1 MRKVLKY
8 HFISSSLKFILATSI
23 IFIATSCNQVK
34 YVPEGKY
41 LLKENQI
48 IISNDTIVGVN
59 LVNRTGVS
67 SDDLTPIIK
76 QKPNR
81 KMIIGKFYLWLYNRT
96 NQNRID
102 KKIVKNKEKAIQK
115 NEKIESKN
123 EKKLTKNPSYR
134 PKELVERKKT
144 FGEKLRTAGEAPVIL
159 DSIKIQKTEQQ
170 MSLYLIKKGYFN
182 NKVKSEIV
190 LLDQNS
196 NKKKN
201 KQKANVIYRVTPNK
215 PHKIQTY
222 TWDIRD
228 QKISNVLNALQK
240 DSLIKVGAN
249 FDTDLMEQERV
260 RITKHLSEN
269 GFYYFNKE
277 FIFFRVDSTLGDHKL
292 SISLGIQNFKYKDFA
307 KDTMLDKPHKAYK
320 IGIIEI
326 YPDFEIKDDE
336 YTTYKTLNIDGIEIK
351 HKYEMKL
358 KPTLLASSVL
368 FDEGELYQKT
378 KEEGTYK
385 KFMSLGNYRTVS
397 MKYDTIQ
404 GDLRVR
410 IYLEPSKSQ
419 TFNIAADGTHTN
431 GLFGVEGS
439 MTYTHSN
446 LFGGAERLRISMSG
460 GLEMQRLLFASDSAA
475 TFGSEVSTVSGIA
488 NTFNTAEFGPKL
500 SLTLPKLLFIQSPLE
515 KLLKSKL
522 SSPQTEISASVNY
535 QRRPDFKRGIE
546 EFSFGWIYH
555 ETAPITIRFYPLIVS
570 AIAIEKSQEFEN
582 RINELND
589 RFLAASYQDHII
601 AGGKASFIY
610 NGQNDRKVKNTFY
623 FQSTLETAG
632 NLLRGAYNLLDRPY
646 DNDSLQSYNLFNI
659 RFAQFVKISGDLRYY
674 QPVFQKS
681 KLVYRVAG
689 GIGVPLSNL
698 NEAIPFEKSFFS
710 GGANGMRAW
719 KARTLGPGSY
729 TDPNFRFDKI
739 GDIQLEANIELRF
752 PMISWVEGALFV
764 DAGNIWTIN
773 EDPVRTGGKFDR
785 NEFVSEIAI
794 GSGLGLRFDL
804 DFFMIRLDFA
814 LPIRNPAITKGER
827 WIWDAPN
834 NEERRPYY
842 RPQFNLGIGYP
853 F

>member
-8 HFISSSLKFILATSI
+8 HLILFNSKFILAY
-23 IFIATSCNQVK
+23 IFVFILTSCSQVK

-48 IISNDTIVGVN
+48 IISNDTISGIN

-67 SDDLTPIIK
+67 TDDLSPIIK

-81 KMIIGKFYLWLYNRT
+81 KIIIGKFYLWLYNRT
-96 NQNRID
+96 NQDRID
-102 KKIVKNKEKAIQK
+102 KKIAKNKEKSIHK
-115 NEKIESKN
+115 NEKIQEKN
-123 EKKLTKNPSYR
+123 QKKQAKNPSYK

-159 DSIKIQKTEQQ
+159 DSVKTLKAEQQ

-182 NKVKSEIV
+182 NKVKSEII
-190 LLDQNS
+190 LLDKDS
-196 NKKKN
+196 KKKKN

-215 PHKIQTY
+215 PHTIKNYI
-222 TWDIRD
+222 WDIKD
-228 QKISNVLNALQK
+228 NNISNVLKALNQ
-240 DSLIKVGAN
+240 DSLIKPNSN
-249 FDTDLMEQERV
+249 FDTDLLEQERV

-277 FIFFRVDSTLGDHKL
+277 FIFFRVDSTIGNYQLNV
-292 SISLGIQNFKYKDFA
+292 SLGIQNFKYKDLS
-307 KDTMLDKPHKAYK
+307 KDTLLDKPHKAYK
-320 IGIIEI
+320 IGVIEI
-326 YPDFEIKDDE
+326 YPDYDIKDDE
-336 YTTYKTLNIDGIEIK
+336 YTDYKILNLDNIEIK
-351 HKYEMKL
+351 HKYEIKL
-358 KPTLLASSVL
+358 KPGLLVSSVL
-368 FDEGELYQKT
+368 FDVGDLYQKS
-378 KEEGTYK
+378 KEEDTYK

-446 LFGGAERLRISMSG
+446 LFGGAERLRISVSG
-460 GLEMQRLLFASDSAA
+460 GLEMQRLLFASDSAD
-475 TFGSEVSTVSGIA
+475 TFGSEVSTVNELAS
-488 NTFNTAEFGPKL
+488 TFNTVEFGPKL

-515 KLLKSKL
+515 RLLKSKL
-522 SSPQTEISASVNY
+522 SNPQTEISASVNF

-570 AIAIEKSQEFEN
+570 AIAIEKSTDFEN

-601 AGGKASFIY
+601 AGGKVSFIY
-610 NGQNDRKVKNTFY
+610 NGQNDKKVKNTFY

-632 NLLRGAYNLLDRPY
+632 NLLRGAYNLLNRPY
-646 DNDSLQSYNLFNI
+646 DNDSLQSYNLFKI

-739 GDIQLEANIELRF
+739 GDIQLEANVELRF

-773 EDPVRTGGKFDR
+773 EDPVRTGGRFDR

-827 WIWDAPN
+827 WIWDVSN
-834 NEERRPYY
+834 NEERKLYY